1 VAAAPV
7 TNPAGGLAWTDVDGQ
22 PEQVPPYVRGIAH
35 DLNNA
40 LGVIRNYAAFLE
52 QDLAGNAELQDFVR
66 EIADAAA
73 RASALTDG
81 LLSPPVAAAA
91 APSEPAAAAP
101 EAPATSARSVLV
113 VDDDAATARI
123 TTRILEREDYTVLT
137 AMGPE
142 EALEVLRERGDEIA
156 VVVTDVVMPGSSGI
170 DLPDWIAQVMPETAV
185 LRTSGYPKESLVA
198 RGVVPADADLL
209 PKPFTAEELLE
220 LVRAAAGGGSAAGS

>member
-1 VAAAPV
+1 M
-7 TNPAGGLAWTDVDGQ
+7 NVDGQ
-22 PEQVPPYVRGIAH
+22 ADQVPPYVRGVAH

-52 QDLAGNAELQDFVR
+52 EDLAGNAELQGYVR

-73 RASALTDG
+73 RASRLTDD
-81 LLSPPVAAAA
+81 LLAPPA
-91 APSEPAAAAP
+91 APAPAPAPTAAPPAEAAP
-101 EAPATSARSVLV
+101 EQPAPRAATVLV

-123 TTRILEREDYTVLT
+123 TSRILERGGYVVLT
-137 AMGPE
+137 ARGPE
-142 EALEVLRERGDEIA
+142 EALEVLREHGHEVAI
-156 VVVTDVVMPGSSGI
+156 VVTDVVMPGSSGI

-185 LRTSGYPKESLVA
+185 LRTSGYPLESLAA

-220 LVRAAAGGGSAAGS
+220 RVRAAGGGSAAEQ